1 MILRRVMR
9 FFLVQWYNASA
20 QLCGAPREN
29 RDPGGTAVCLSN
41 SQYGPHE
48 DGDDPVEQYR
58 LLIRC
63 MMEYFP
69 TRFPTGLKWVQPH
82 FLNGD
87 GHDWW
92 NTLLPAYGYETGTNS
107 AA

>member
-1 MILRRVMR
+1 MILRRMMR
-9 FFLVQWYNASA
+9 FFLVQWYKASA
-20 QLCGAPREN
+20 ELYGAPK
-29 RDPGGTAVCLSN
+29 GTWTLESAVCLSN
-41 SQYGPHE
+41 GQYGPHE
-48 DGDDPVEQYR
+48 EGDDPVEHYR

-69 TRFPTGLKWVQPH
+69 TRFPTGLKWVQPQV
-82 FLNGD
+82 LNGD

-92 NTLLPAYGYETGTNS
+92 NTLLPAYGYEEHTNS